1 MMQKPFSAEDLAEID
16 SDAYF
21 TAIEALE
28 RAEAEARAQKINR
41 AEIARRLGMDRGTV
55 TKILNGTH
63 RNITLKTLFGLM
75 RAMNR
80 KAFIIS
86 KDISSLSEEKPNF
99 YMDQCE
105 TFVPAVIYN
114 HQFQGST
121 EGGTYTYIT
130 AGRP

>member
-1 MMQKPFSAEDLAEID
+1 MMPQPFSAEDLAEID

-21 TAIEALE
+21 TALEALE
-28 RAEAEARAQKINR
+28 RAEVEARAQKINR

-80 KAFIIS
+80 KTFISS
-86 KDISSLSEEKPNF
+86 KDVSALGDERPNF
-99 YMDQCE
+99 FMDKCE
-105 TFVPAVIYN
+105 TVVPAVIYN
-114 HQFQGST
+114 HQIQGSAKS
-121 EGGTYTYIT
+121 GTYTYIT
-130 AGRP
+130 AGRL

>member
-1 MMQKPFSAEDLAEID
+1 MMHQPFSAEDLAEID

-21 TAIEALE
+21 TAMEALE
-28 RAEAEARAQKINR
+28 RAEAEARSQNINR

-80 KAFIIS
+80 KTFISS
-86 KDISSLSEEKPNF
+86 KDVSSLASDKPNF
-99 YMDQCE
+99 FMDRCD
-105 TFVPAVIYN
+105 TPAPAVIYN
-114 HQFQGST
+114 QQVQGDTKS
-121 EGGTYTYIT
+121 GTHTYIT
-130 AGRP
+130 AVRP